1 MSIIQDNGRWRS
13 IRTRDERKKIAAKQA
28 NSLNEREQIMLR
40 KILDQWQQT
49 GRSQIVDEVSKI
61 EWEENPVP
69 VREWLMNEEL
79 VGETGKDMYPQ
90 LRDDMAELFEG
101 DYHEAI
107 LTGAIGWGKD
117 FFATTACMR
126 MLYELNCLKN
136 PQHTLGLAEGEPI
149 HIVPISRTVAAAR
162 RVVFGGICKKLA
174 LSKWFLGKYEETM
187 EEIRFR
193 KKGIYIVGG
202 ASQDAAALGL
212 NVIFAIVDE
221 CVTADT
227 QILTP
232 DGYFPVSDLHD
243 SSKNDGLTYGPIV
256 VYNEK
261 TGEGQVD
268 AGFIRP
274 ASVAEVFEVEFDDGR
289 TIKVTERHPFLV
301 RRPWSDLDYVFLK
314 DLKPGDEV
322 IVVDPA
328 RPEWGKQ
335 PILRE
340 DAHAGGQGQDGRGDA
355 SPSDGHEEVTR
366 DAREDQTREHQ
377 DEGEEGRDSGGR
389 SAGRGTGSLRDGR
402 AREAETADRP
412 LGVERAA
419 GWRVASHEEALVG
432 SSLPGP
438 DDRYQASLLSQP
450 GVEGEDRGSEH
461 EAEGSV
467 QALRGDEA
475 EDQQELGL
483 ESEEGRL
490 HLPGLGGDEEGSA
503 EAWSDEDRLPVEVGA
518 ASDAALG
525 RMLVRSQFPVRTA
538 GRSLHLGGEAAV
550 HDPRLPGDDDGRVD
564 RDGGDQAARLH
575 LQREGTS
582 QGRRLLAVLHALGL
596 EVRSVGRATSVARVV
611 AVRSAGRHQTYDV
624 MSLPGG
630 NFVANG
636 LVVHNTNFMGEG
648 KVATGSASA
657 KAEDKATMI
666 YNALARRVKARYK
679 RHGVKGLIMLVSSKR
694 STNDFTERRI
704 RTAAEDDDEGVGVF
718 VRDYAI
724 WNVHPEPYR
733 GQKWYRVSVN
743 SKEGRCKLLEKED
756 EEALPG
762 SLIFKIPEDY
772 LSEFRN
778 DPDGATRDIA
788 GIATDFVGRLFI
800 TRRPAI
806 DQMFDRR
813 RLNLFRQPEWTTH
826 QTLQVNWAKLMTRNA
841 NDEPIPICCQT
852 ANRHAHIDMATTQCA
867 CGLVTGHV
875 AGTTEVWRRNPE
887 TNERVL
893 ENAPVI
899 HVDGVLR
906 ALAPD
911 GGDIDHGEVRGV
923 IYQCISGG
931 MPIRSVSMDQYMSP
945 PNLQMFKRRGLKT
958 EEVGE
963 RVARMKPY
971 LMLRQAIY
979 EQRIICPYHPV
990 LDKELKEL
998 EIGEDGKKI
1007 KHPPKGSKDLADA
1020 LAGLVYYLTEH
1031 GKTGD
1036 PLGPMRGQMVIDSP
1050 GAGPQ
1055 WSNGEVLWPDEDE
1068 DAIEGR
1074 RYDPTGGEF
1083 NSWIVI

>member
-1 MSIIQDNGRWRS
+1 MPISQDNGRWRS
-13 IRTRDERKKIAAKQA
+13 VRTRDERKRIATKQA
-28 NSLNEREQIMLR
+28 KSLNEREQIMLR

-49 GRSQIVDEVSKI
+49 GRSEIVDEVSKI

-69 VREWLMNEEL
+69 VREWLMAEEL

-90 LRDDMAELFEG
+90 LREDMAELFEG

-174 LSKWFLGKYEETM
+174 LSNWFRGKYEETM
-187 EEIRFR
+187 EEVRFR

-221 CVTADT
+221 
-227 QILTP
+227 
-232 DGYFPVSDLHD
+232 S
-243 SSKNDGLTYGPIV
+243 N
-256 VYNEK
+256 
-261 TGEGQVD
+261 
-268 AGFIRP
+268 
-274 ASVAEVFEVEFDDGR
+274 
-289 TIKVTERHPFLV
+289 FL
-301 RRPWSDLDYVFLK
+301 
-314 DLKPGDEV
+314 
-322 IVVDPA
+322 
-328 RPEWGKQ
+328 
-335 PILRE
+335 
-340 DAHAGGQGQDGRGDA
+340 
-355 SPSDGHEEVTR
+355 
-366 DAREDQTREHQ
+366 
-377 DEGEEGRDSGGR
+377 
-389 SAGRGTGSLRDGR
+389 
-402 AREAETADRP
+402 
-412 LGVERAA
+412 
-419 GWRVASHEEALVG
+419 
-432 SSLPGP
+432 
-438 DDRYQASLLSQP
+438 
-450 GVEGEDRGSEH
+450 
-461 EAEGSV
+461 
-467 QALRGDEA
+467 
-475 EDQQELGL
+475 
-483 ESEEGRL
+483 
-490 HLPGLGGDEEGSA
+490 
-503 EAWSDEDRLPVEVGA
+503 
-518 ASDAALG
+518 
-525 RMLVRSQFPVRTA
+525 
-538 GRSLHLGGEAAV
+538 
-550 HDPRLPGDDDGRVD
+550 
-564 RDGGDQAARLH
+564 
-575 LQREGTS
+575 
-582 QGRRLLAVLHALGL
+582 
-596 EVRSVGRATSVARVV
+596 
-611 AVRSAGRHQTYDV
+611 
-624 MSLPGG
+624 
-630 NFVANG
+630 
-636 LVVHNTNFMGEG
+636 GEG
-648 KVATGSASA
+648 KVTTGSASA

-704 RTAAEDDDEGVGVF
+704 RTAAEDDEEGVGVF

-724 WNVHPEPYR
+724 WNVHPEPYE

-743 SKEGRCKLLEKED
+743 SKEGRCKLLEKD
-756 EEALPG
+756 EEEPLPG
-762 SLIFKIPEDY
+762 SLVFKFPQDY

-813 RLNLFRQPEWTTH
+813 RLNLFRQPEWATH
-826 QTLQVNWAKLMTRNA
+826 QTIQINWAKLMSRNA

-852 ANRHAHIDMATTQCA
+852 ANRHSHIDMATTQCA
-867 CGLVTGHV
+867 CGLVAGHI

-923 IYQCISGG
+923 IYQLISGG

-979 EQRIICPYHPV
+979 EQRVICPYHPV
-990 LDKELKEL
+990 LEKELKEL
-998 EIGEDGKKI
+998 EISEDGKKV

-1031 GKTGD
+1031 GRTGD
-1036 PLGPMRGQMVIDSP
+1036 PLGPMKGQVVVDS
-1050 GAGPQ
+1050 GGTGPQ
-1055 WSNGEVLWPDEDE
+1055 WSNGEVIWPDEDE
-1068 DAIEGR
+1068 DASEGR
-1074 RYDPTGGEF
+1074 RYDPAGGEF
-1083 NSWIVI
+1083 SSWIVI